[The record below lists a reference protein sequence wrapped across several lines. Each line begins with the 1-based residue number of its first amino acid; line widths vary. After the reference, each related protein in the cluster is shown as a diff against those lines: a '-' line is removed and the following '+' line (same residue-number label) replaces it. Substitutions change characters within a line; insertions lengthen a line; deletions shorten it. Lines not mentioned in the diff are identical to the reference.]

1 MKSPCVNPL
10 SNMVLY
16 TEGYWGLEQ
25 QASWVIIQHSILCI
39 HLLEYLL
46 LKIFA
51 VLNHTALGWVPE
63 KKKTSNPTSQ

>member
-10 SNMVLY
+10 SNKVLY

-25 QASWVIIQHSILCI
+25 QVSSWVIIQHSLLCI

-46 LKIFA
+46 LKIFG
-51 VLNHTALGWVPE
+51 VPNHTALGWVPE
-63 KKKTSNPTSQ
+63 KKTSNPTSQ